1 MIHAA
6 HLIWML
12 PAAALLGYVLCA
24 LLTANGRDNDK

>member
-6 HLIWML
+6 RLIWML